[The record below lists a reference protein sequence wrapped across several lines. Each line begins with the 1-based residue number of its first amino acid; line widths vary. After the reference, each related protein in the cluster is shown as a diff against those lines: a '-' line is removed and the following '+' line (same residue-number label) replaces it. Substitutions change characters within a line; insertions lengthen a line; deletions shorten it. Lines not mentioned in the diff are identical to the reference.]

1 MIRYPLATLIRLREH
16 RALKAQQVVLQ
27 HQRNVAAKRAVC
39 VEIEH
44 HIESLNKERAIQ
56 RRRLLDPP
64 PAGITWPSALA
75 QREAHIELLEQQT
88 ELAEQQL
95 LRARQL
101 LAEAEAELQQARD
114 AFFRLKARE
123 DALRKREQLW
133 RTEQN
138 NEELRQE
145 ELATADLLQG
155 RTVRNA
161 FH

>member
-1 MIRYPLATLIRLREH
+1 MKRYPLATLIRLREH
-16 RALKAQQVVLQ
+16 RALKAQQLVLQ
-27 HQRNVAAKRAVC
+27 HQRNVAEKRDAC
-39 VEIEH
+39 IEIEQQ
-44 HIESLNKERAIQ
+44 IEALNQERARQ
-56 RRRLLDPP
+56 RSRLLDPP

-88 ELAEQQL
+88 EVADQQL

-101 LAEAEAELQQARD
+101 LAEAESELQEARD
-114 AFFRLKARE
+114 VFFRLKARE
-123 DALRKREQLW
+123 DALKKREQLW

-138 NEELRQE
+138 SEELRQE